1 MSDTSPSTIFAFIGR
16 SHTDSLTHTV
26 VVVEGSS
33 QASTGS
39 APFPR
44 AASPVSPHVAPVPN
58 YEGNSSQQFHAPAD
72 ELALW
77 KAKVETFEARMQ
89 DALARAEQADARLER
104 IAAGCHQ
111 DKDAMHKQMTALEVA
126 KETAC
131 TREQEAIRRAEEA
144 EVRNAHLVET
154 LAVFQSEV
162 AALKELAESTNVPI
176 PLGEEIAAE
185 ERASDYLKMRQGKT
199 YVIKSVM
206 TGTVAKVSA
215 IGQCLWAGQPSG
227 GDDEKVCRSIVAFIG
242 ALTHLSWT
250 VVDGRFCFP
259 GRGHTQERSPAG
271 ICGDSYPRPL
281 GQLQHRT
288 IRDGDYMGTIRASS
302 GKRRHSLPV
311 CGQLP
316 FFSGLDRSLP
326 ESSLLH
332 IATLFGT

>member
-1 MSDTSPSTIFAFIGR
+1 MVDLTLT
-16 SHTDSLTHTV
+16 LTHTV

-44 AASPVSPHVAPVPN
+44 AASPVSPHVVAPVSN
-58 YEGNSSQQFHAPAD
+58 YEANSSQQPQALSD

-77 KAKVETFEARMQ
+77 KAKVEMFETRMQ

-111 DKDAMHKQMTALEVA
+111 DKDAMHKQITALEVA

-162 AALKELAESTNVPI
+162 AALKELAGGANVPV

-185 ERASDYLKMRQGKT
+185 ERASDYLRMRRGKT

-227 GDDEKVCRSIVAFIG
+227 GDDEKVCSSIVAFTG
-242 ALTHLSWT
+242 APTHLPWT

-259 GRGHTQERSPAG
+259 GRGHTQERSPAS

-288 IRDGDYMGTIRASS
+288 LRNGHYMGAVRASS

-316 FFSGLDRSLP
+316 FFPGLDRSLL
-326 ESSLLH
+326 ESPLLH
-332 IATLFGT
+332 IVTLFGT

>member
-1 MSDTSPSTIFAFIGR
+1 MIGR
-16 SHTDSLTHTV
+16 SHAVYLTLSISHKV
-26 VVVEGSS
+26 VVVEGSP
-33 QASTGS
+33 QASTDS

-44 AASPVSPHVAPVPN
+44 AASLVSLHGAPVPN
-58 YEGNSSQQFHAPAD
+58 CEGNNHNAQQFQAPLD

-104 IAAGCHQ
+104 IAVGCHQ
-111 DKDAMHKQMTALEVA
+111 DKDTMHKQITALEVA

-154 LAVFQSEV
+154 LAAFQSEI
-162 AALKELAESTNVPI
+162 AALKERAGSIHVPV

-199 YVIKSVM
+199 YLIKSVM

-227 GDDEKVCRSIVAFIG
+227 GDDEKVCHLIVAFTG
-242 ALTHLSWT
+242 TPTHSSWT

-259 GRGHTQERSPAG
+259 RRGHTQERSPEC
-271 ICGDSYPRPL
+271 ICGDSHPRPL
-281 GQLQHRT
+281 GQLQHHT
-288 IRDGDYMGTIRASS
+288 IRDGDYMGAVRASS
-302 GKRRHSLPV
+302 GKRRHPLQV
-311 CGQLP
+311 CGQRS
-316 FFSGLDRSLP
+316 FFLVLTG
-326 ESSLLH
+326 
-332 IATLFGT
+332 AC

>member
-1 MSDTSPSTIFAFIGR
+1 M
-16 SHTDSLTHTV
+16 
-26 VVVEGSS
+26 
-33 QASTGS
+33 
-39 APFPR
+39 
-44 AASPVSPHVAPVPN
+44 SPHTAPVPN
-58 YEGNSSQQFHAPAD
+58 YESNSSQQLQALHD

-89 DALARAEQADARLER
+89 DALTRAEQADTRLER

-144 EVRNAHLVET
+144 EVRNSHLVET

-162 AALKELAESTNVPI
+162 AALKERAEGTNVPV

-185 ERASDYLKMRQGKT
+185 ERASDYLKMRRGKT

-227 GDDEKVCRSIVAFIG
+227 GDDEKVCRSIISFRGVP
-242 ALTHLSWT
+242 THISGT

-259 GRGHTQERSPAG
+259 GRRHTQECSPAS
-271 ICGDSYPRPL
+271 ICGNSYPRPL
-281 GQLQHRT
+281 GKLQHRT
-288 IRDGDYMGTIRASS
+288 
-302 GKRRHSLPV
+302 V
-311 CGQLP
+311 
-316 FFSGLDRSLP
+316 
-326 ESSLLH
+326 
-332 IATLFGT
+332 